1 VSLFA
6 PDEPAT
12 IFLQQISLRDIIVLQ
27 SSILQYPTNGGLI
40 SSKITMA
47 LSKQSWLQQR
57 VVTTALSSITLSS
70 HQSRCLASAQ
80 RSLPAAYYRGGTSRA
95 IFFNRD
101 DLPKDKKEWDP
112 IFLGTIGSPDP
123 YGRQL
128 DGLGGGISSL
138 SKICV
143 VGKSDDPE
151 ADVDYTFVSLGIC
164 DPSVDYSSN
173 CGNMSSAVG
182 PYAVDTKMVRPTLRK
197 GKGDVDLATVRIRNT
212 NTGKLIHATFP
223 VVDGEAAAS
232 GDFSIDGVSG
242 TAARLQLDFIDPAGS
257 RTGKLLPTDNVID
270 EIDGVRATLI
280 DAANPCC
287 FVLASDLGVSGTI
300 SPAEID
306 ADKNL
311 LARLDKIRRLGAV
324 KMGLAETVEGVPGS
338 VPKIALVSAPQSP
351 SSAHIVVRAM
361 SVGQPHKA
369 IPVTVALAVAAA
381 SKIPG
386 STVAENVVKA
396 GDGEDLGL
404 VINHASGQLM
414 VSAECDEQGYLS
426 RASVFRTARRLME
439 GRVFW
444 K

>member
-1 VSLFA
+1 
-6 PDEPAT
+6 
-12 IFLQQISLRDIIVLQ
+12 
-27 SSILQYPTNGGLI
+27 
-40 SSKITMA
+40 MA
-47 LSKQSWLQQR
+47 G
-57 VVTTALSSITLSS
+57 
-70 HQSRCLASAQ
+70 AQ

-101 DLPKDKKEWDP
+101 DLPKNREEWGP

-128 DGLGGGISSL
+128 DGMGGGISSL
-138 SKICV
+138 SKVCV
-143 VGKSDDPE
+143 VGKSHDPE
-151 ADVDYTFVSLGIC
+151 ADVDYTFVSLGVA
-164 DPSVDYSSN
+164 DSSVDYSSN

-182 PYAVDTKMVRPTLRK
+182 PYAVDTKMVEPTLRSE
-197 GKGDVDLATVRIRNT
+197 GGLDYATVHIRNT
-212 NTGKLIHATFP
+212 NTGKLIHAKFP

-257 RTGKLLPTDNVID
+257 RTGKLLPTGSAVD
-270 EIDGVRATLI
+270 ELDGVRATVI

-287 FVLASDLGVSGTI
+287 FVLASDLDVPGTI
-300 SPAEID
+300 CPAEID
-306 ADKNL
+306 ADANL
-311 LARLDKIRRLGAV
+311 LAKLEKIRRQAAV
-324 KMGLAETVEGVPGS
+324 RMGLAKTVDDVPGS
-338 VPKIALVSAPQSP
+338 VPKIGLVSAPQSP
-351 SSAHIVVRAM
+351 SSAHVVIRAM

-369 IPVTVALAVAAA
+369 VPITVALAIAAA

-386 STVAENVVKA
+386 STVNESVAKSASDE
-396 GDGEDLGL
+396 ETGL
-404 VINHASGQLM
+404 IISHASGQLT
-414 VSAECDEQGYLS
+414 VAAEFNGKGHLN

>member
-1 VSLFA
+1 MAGYL
-6 PDEPAT
+6 PRT
-12 IFLQQISLRDIIVLQ
+12 LKLQ
-27 SSILQYPTNGGLI
+27 SVAS
-40 SSKITMA
+40 A
-47 LSKQSWLQQR
+47 LTSTHTLCHARHLS
-57 VVTTALSSITLSS
+57 TT
-70 HQSRCLASAQ
+70 SRFLVPAQ

-101 DLPKDKKEWDP
+101 DLPQDREEWGP

-143 VGKSDDPE
+143 VGKTKSDPD
-151 ADVDYTFVSLGIC
+151 ADVDYTFVSLGIR
-164 DPSVDYSSN
+164 DASVDYSSN

-182 PYAVDTKMVRPTLRK
+182 PYAVDTKMVAPALRK
-197 GKGDVDLATVRIRNT
+197 NGGMDIATVRIRNT
-212 NTGKLIHATFP
+212 NTGKLIHAIFP

-232 GDFSIDGVSG
+232 GDFAIDGVSG
-242 TAARLQLDFIDPAGS
+242 TAAPLQLDFINPAGS
-257 RTGKLLPTDNVID
+257 RTGKLLPTGNTVD

-280 DAANPCC
+280 DVANPCC
-287 FVLASDLGVSGTI
+287 FILASDLGVPGTL

-311 LARLDKIRRLGAV
+311 LARLEKIRCISAV
-324 KMGLAETVEGVPGS
+324 QMGLAKTVDEVPGS
-338 VPKIALVSAPQSP
+338 VPKIGFVSAPQS
-351 SSAHIVVRAM
+351 SDANVVVRAM

-381 SKIPG
+381 AKIPG
-386 STVAENVVKA
+386 STVAETMVKT
-396 GDGEDLGL
+396 GEETGL
-404 VINHASGQLM
+404 VINHASGQLK
-414 VSAECDEQGYLS
+414 VDAEFDEQGHLVK
-426 RASVFRTARRLME
+426 AGVFRTARKLME
-439 GRVFW
+439 GKVFW